1 MVLKLLR
8 VFYDRIS
15 SLYAKTNGSIFLCL
29 LVYGLNVRY
38 SSCKEFFNTM
48 QYFTKILTTKLRMFI
63 LIKNLI
69 NIAYEKLEVTHLPL
83 TKTLFYPLLVIK
95 FENASVSPVA

>member
-38 SSCKEFFNTM
+38 SSCKEFF
-48 QYFTKILTTKLRMFI
+48 QYNAILYKDI
-63 LIKNLI
+63 NNKIKNVHF
-69 NIAYEKLEVTHLPL
+69 NK
-83 TKTLFYPLLVIK
+83 K
-95 FENASVSPVA
+95 FDQYCI